1 MNRMKYKKHPRL
13 LSLDVFRGLTVALMI
28 LVNSPGNQTA
38 YRWLDHSVWDGFTLA
53 DSVFPFFIYI
63 VGVSLTIN
71 LSNARALNITF
82 KQLVPKILARALLL
96 FLLGLLLNAFP
107 HHFDL
112 ASIRVYGVLQRI
124 AICYFVAALLFLT
137 TKISTQAL
145 IMLGLM
151 IGYWLI
157 MTLLPGGFNLSPQ
170 GNVAAL
176 IDRHL
181 FSSAHLYGKAFDPE
195 GLLSTL
201 PAISTA
207 LLGNLTGAWL
217 LSSQD
222 QSRKIAGLT
231 FAGFLALIAG
241 GLWGLWFPIN
251 KALWTSSYVLWAG
264 GLSLILLAILYWL
277 IEAKSLKKW
286 SYPFELFGLN
296 AMLAYVLHVCFL
308 KIQGLIYI
316 QQTNGSVSNLRLFIT
331 EHLFSW
337 TSLQNASLLYAGCY
351 TILWFLVIWLFVSK
365 KSKRQGE
372 INAYDRSLP

>member
-82 KQLVPKILARALLL
+82 KQLFPKILARALLL

-157 MTLLPGGFNLSPQ
+157 MTLLPG
-170 GNVAAL
+170 
-176 IDRHL
+176 
-181 FSSAHLYGKAFDPE
+181 
-195 GLLSTL
+195 
-201 PAISTA
+201 
-207 LLGNLTGAWL
+207 
-217 LSSQD
+217 
-222 QSRKIAGLT
+222 
-231 FAGFLALIAG
+231 
-241 GLWGLWFPIN
+241 
-251 KALWTSSYVLWAG
+251 
-264 GLSLILLAILYWL
+264 
-277 IEAKSLKKW
+277 
-286 SYPFELFGLN
+286 
-296 AMLAYVLHVCFL
+296 
-308 KIQGLIYI
+308 
-316 QQTNGSVSNLRLFIT
+316 
-331 EHLFSW
+331 
-337 TSLQNASLLYAGCY
+337 
-351 TILWFLVIWLFVSK
+351 
-365 KSKRQGE
+365 
-372 INAYDRSLP
+372 